1 MTKLLQ
7 DLRYASRQL
16 RKNSLRTAVA
26 VITLAVG
33 IGATTVIFSVVNG
46 ILLRP
51 LRYHQPQQLY
61 VVRETVRELSQTYPS
76 FPANLASFR
85 IWQHECHSFEDVAIV
100 EPFNMTLSGYG
111 EAEEISGG
119 RASANLFEVLG
130 VRPALG
136 RTFLPQEDNPGNDHV
151 VIVTHQFWHERFHD
165 DRTIIGRS
173 IVLNG
178 MPYEVVGV
186 LPSWFRYPKYF
197 GPLSEFPSQ
206 VDYFKPLGMDAAKW
220 SPFGDFDFA
229 AIARLKP
236 RVSAAQAL
244 AELKMVQANITKFHH
259 ASLSLGAEL
268 IPLERQVIGNAR
280 LGLLLLLAG
289 VGAVLLIV
297 CLNLANLLL
306 VAVPA
311 RLRETSIRTALG
323 ASRSRLLRQ
332 MLTESTLLAVIGG
345 LLGIGLAYYGV
356 RFLIAVA
363 PPNLPRIDEVRID
376 VRVMCFSAAISMLTG
391 IAFGILPAWTMSQSD
406 PQHALKA
413 SATTTTE
420 SRSSRRLRTSLV
432 GFEVGLGTLLLVL
445 AGLLTMSMVRLLNVD
460 KGFTTEHVLAA
471 DITLTPS
478 LYAQNEKK
486 YAFYENVL
494 ARVQSLPGVTSAGWI
509 SRLPLEGQEQV
520 DNVVV
525 PGRQTSDL
533 QAPLANYRFVS
544 DEYFQTMNIPLI
556 KGRLLEPVDRE
567 RHVAVISE
575 SVAKK
580 VWPGEDPIGKEFR
593 TGGDTQWP
601 AAEVIGVV
609 GDTRAVA
616 LDEPPLLMIYEPIGP
631 GSRKWWGGHASLVV
645 RSVNTPA
652 ALGPVV
658 RDALHHVDPAVPIV
672 HLRPMTDIVSA
683 SVGVRRFE
691 LGLACLFGI
700 FALLLAALGI
710 YAVVG
715 YSVAS
720 RRQEI
725 GIRLA
730 LGARSS
736 SLRNLV
742 LLQGMLPVT
751 AGWAAGILVALAA
764 GSFMRSLL
772 FGVSA
777 HNPLTIGCISLVVLA
792 TSALACYVPARRAAR
807 VDPTVALRYE

>member
-1 MTKLLQ
+1 MTELLQ

-16 RKNSLRTAVA
+16 RKNSLLTAVA
-26 VITLAVG
+26 VITLALG

-46 ILLRP
+46 VLLRP
-51 LRYHQPQQLY
+51 LRYPQPQQLY

-76 FPANLASFR
+76 FPANFASFR
-85 IWQHECHSFEDVAIV
+85 IWQHECHSFEDLAIV
-100 EPFNMTLSGYG
+100 EPFNMTLTGYG
-111 EAEEISGG
+111 DAEQISGG
-119 RASANLFEVLG
+119 RASANLFDVLG

-151 VIVTHQFWHERFHD
+151 VIVTYPFWHERFHD
-165 DRTIIGRS
+165 DPAVIGRS
-173 IVLNG
+173 ITLDG
-178 MPYEVVGV
+178 MPYQVVGV
-186 LPSWFRYPKYF
+186 LPPSFRYPKNF
-197 GPLSEFPSQ
+197 GPLAEFPAQ
-206 VDYFKPLGMDAAKW
+206 VDYFKPLGLDAAKW

-229 AIARLKP
+229 AIARLKTGVS
-236 RVSAAQAL
+236 RVQAL
-244 AELKMVQANITKFHH
+244 AELKVVQENITKSHN

-268 IPLERQVIGNAR
+268 MPLEQQVIGSAR

-297 CLNLANLLL
+297 CVNLANLLL

-332 MLTESTLLAVIGG
+332 MLTESLLLAAIGG
-345 LLGIGLAYYGV
+345 ALGIVLAHYGV
-356 RFLIAVA
+356 RLLIAVA
-363 PPNLPRIDEVRID
+363 PANFPRIDEVRLD
-376 VRVMCFSAAISMLTG
+376 VRVMCFSAVTCMLTG
-391 IAFGILPAWTMSQSD
+391 IAFGILPAWTMTQID
-406 PQHALKA
+406 PQPALKA

-420 SRSSRRLRTSLV
+420 SRGARRLRTSLV

-445 AGLLTMSMVRLLNVD
+445 AGLLTMSMVRLLDVD

-478 LYAQNEKK
+478 LYAHDEQK
-486 YAFYENVL
+486 YGFYDDVL
-494 ARVQSLPGVTSAGWI
+494 ARVHSLPGVTSAAWI

-525 PGRQTSDL
+525 PGRQTSEM
-533 QAPLANYRFVS
+533 QAPLANYRFVTN
-544 DEYFQTMNIPLI
+544 EYFRTMNIPLVE
-556 KGRLLEPVDRE
+556 GRLPEPADRE
-567 RHVAVISE
+567 RHVAVISK
-575 SVAKK
+575 SVANK
-580 VWPGEDPIGKEFR
+580 VWPGQNPIGQQFR

-609 GDTRAVA
+609 GDIRTVA

-645 RSVNTPA
+645 RSASSPA
-652 ALGPVV
+652 MLSSVV
-658 RDALHHVDPAVPIV
+658 RDALRHVDSGVPIV
-672 HLRPMTDIVSA
+672 HLRPMTEIVSE

-691 LGLACLFGI
+691 LGLASLFGI

-720 RRQEI
+720 RRQEM
-725 GIRLA
+725 GLRMA
-730 LGARSS
+730 LGARASN
-736 SLRNLV
+736 LRNLV
-742 LLQGMLPVT
+742 LVQGMLPVT
-751 AGWAAGILVALAA
+751 AGWVAGVLVALAA

-777 HNPLTIGCISLVVLA
+777 HHPLTIGLISLVVLA
-792 TSALACYVPARRAAR
+792 TSALACYLPARRAAR
-807 VDPTVALRYE
+807 VDPMVALRYE